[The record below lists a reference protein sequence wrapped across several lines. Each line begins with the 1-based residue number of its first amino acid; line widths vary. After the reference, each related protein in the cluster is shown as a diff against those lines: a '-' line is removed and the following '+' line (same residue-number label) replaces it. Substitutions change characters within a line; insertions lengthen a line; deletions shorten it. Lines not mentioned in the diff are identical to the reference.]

1 MPLRRTSLR
10 GFSFAVVSAC
20 LAVHPSAYARSDGR
34 PQPAPTAPTLHV
46 TSRET
51 VVDITVTDANG
62 QPVHGLQEADFILKE
77 DGKPQPLRSFKEFS
91 NERPAVVLTRP
102 KLPANVYTNLQPASN
117 GAVNVILLDFLNS
130 APIHALTDPSGFT
143 ELSASI
149 GNQNW
154 AKQGAM
160 QYLKAMPP
168 GTQVAVFGLSNTLYL
183 LQGFSSDPAILS
195 AAVNTMKY
203 DTDAT
208 GQAQLIETV
217 KAQAAM
223 RHRMTHEAFSQ
234 IAAYLSGVKGRKNLL
249 WLVRPTPGLDH
260 EVLARLNAEQIAVD
274 PIGLGIG
281 LDLAAEEV
289 AEKTGGVSYQNSN
302 DTRKLIARAIEDG
315 ANYYTVSYEPP
326 SVKLD
331 GKLHE
336 IGVKVNRPGLQL
348 VYRKSYMA
356 DDIAKIGVA
365 SELTPAMA
373 GAGRANMQ
381 ASMGRSMPVSTELLF
396 DVRVEPSAQP
406 AKPTGPPVLGI
417 LDPKLNGKPLTRY
430 SFLYLV
436 PVSQIAFADGPD
448 NTGNGSMD
456 FDIAAYDADGRLVTS
471 MSQTMKLPLTADEF
485 QQFTKSPFQFLQQL
499 DLPAGQLFLR
509 VGILD
514 GVSNKIGTLEV
525 PLTVT
530 KPSSTNAPATAAMA
544 GGTPDR

>member
-1 MPLRRTSLR
+1 
-10 GFSFAVVSAC
+10 
-20 LAVHPSAYARSDGR
+20 LAP
-34 PQPAPTAPTLHV
+34 
-46 TSRET
+46 
-51 VVDITVTDANG
+51 
-62 QPVHGLQEADFILKE
+62 
-77 DGKPQPLRSFKEFS
+77 
-91 NERPAVVLTRP
+91 P
-102 KLPANVYTNLQPASN
+102 KLPANVYTNVQPPAN
-117 GAVNVILLDFLNS
+117 GAVNVILLDFLNT
-130 APIHALTDPSGFT
+130 APVHALTDPSGPT
-143 ELSASI
+143 DLSASI

-168 GTQVAVFGLSNTLYL
+168 GTQVAVFGLSNALHL

-195 AAVNTMKY
+195 ASVNTMQY

-208 GQAQLIETV
+208 GQARLIETM
-217 KAQAAM
+217 KAQAIM
-223 RHRMTHEAFSQ
+223 RHRMTQEAFSQ

-260 EVLARLNAEQIAVD
+260 EVCSRLNAEQIAVD

-281 LDLAAEEV
+281 LDLGAEAV
-289 AEKTGGVSYQNSN
+289 AENTGGVSYQNSN
-302 DTRKLIARAIEDG
+302 DTRKLIATAIEDG
-315 ANYYTVSYEPP
+315 ANYYTVSYVPP
-326 SVKLD
+326 SAKLD
-331 GKLHE
+331 GQLHE

-365 SELTPAMA
+365 SELTPATA

-381 ASMGRSMPVSTELLF
+381 ASMGRSMPISTELLF

-417 LDPKLNGKPLTRY
+417 LDPKLAGKHLTRY

-436 PVSQIAFADGPD
+436 PVSQIEFADGP
-448 NTGNGSMD
+448 NSTRNGSVD
-456 FDIAAYDADGRLVTS
+456 FDIAAYDPDGRLVTS
-471 MSQTMKLPLTADEF
+471 LSQTMKLPLTADEF

-499 DLPAGQLFLR
+499 DLPTGELFLR

-514 GVSNKIGTLEV
+514 GVSNKIGTLEI
-525 PLTVT
+525 PLSIAP
-530 KPSSTNAPATAAMA
+530 KPKSTIAAS
-544 GGTPDR
+544 TPGDNDAR